1 MACRTAMLRR
11 PVALA
16 AICAL
21 ALGGITA
28 TAAGAKPK
36 GEPVKVMVIYEKSAG
51 IPNPEIPDGLK
62 AAAKAFNAADGIGGR
77 PVEVIACD
85 TANDPNKA
93 AECGR
98 KAVSEGVVALVGSLT
113 TQASSFMSLMEENK
127 IPSIG
132 VVPAGVADFTS
143 AAAFPLYGGSVSTFA
158 NLPRFLADAGAKA
171 ISQVRPDIA
180 AGAILKTFSNTA
192 LKAVGQEIL
201 NDVPVPTD
209 APDMSTYAQSALA
222 GGTDAIVVGLPGQ
235 QAINFVQAVRQTDP
249 DVKLAL
255 ISTEI
260 GPVVDA
266 LGDQA
271 AGIIEAYSFVP
282 PTVMPTK
289 TGKRYLKEMKAA
301 GYKETSGF
309 RLTSWVSM
317 QVLKQIADELPEVTA
332 PAVFDA
338 LNAATDVET
347 GLTPPLQWQTPA
359 NTGISL
365 LTRIFNTCQLDM
377 RLTKKGKAKPAT
389 GKFFDAYSGEE
400 CPTP

>member
-1 MACRTAMLRR
+1 MLRR
-11 PVALA
+11 SVVLA
-16 AICAL
+16 AISAL
-21 ALGGITA
+21 ALGGIWT
-28 TAAGAKPK
+28 TTAGAKPK
-36 GEPVKVMVIYEKSAG
+36 GEPVKVMTIYEKSAG

-62 AAAKAFNAADGIGGR
+62 AAAKAFNSADGIGGR
-77 PVEVIACD
+77 PVEVLVCD

-98 KAVSEGVVALVGSLT
+98 QAVSEGVVALVGTLT
-113 TQASSFMSLMEENK
+113 TQASSFMPLMEENK

-143 AAAFPLYGGSVSTFA
+143 AVAFPLYGGSVSTFA
-158 NLPRFLADAGAKA
+158 SLPRYLADDGAKA

-192 LKAVGQEIL
+192 LKAVGQEIV

-235 QAINFVQAVRQTDP
+235 QAINFIQAVRQIDP
-249 DVKLAL
+249 DVQLGL
-255 ISTEI
+255 ISTEL
-260 GPVVDA
+260 GPVVKA
-266 LGDQA
+266 LGDQS
-271 AGIIEAYSFVP
+271 AGIHMAYSFVSP
-282 PTVMPTK
+282 IAQPTK

-301 GYKETSGF
+301 GYKDTTGF

-317 QVLKQIADELPEVTA
+317 QVLKQIADGLPEVTG

-338 LNAATDVET
+338 LNTATDVET

-365 LTRIFNTCQLDM
+365 LTRIFNTCQIDM
-377 RLTKKGKAKPAT
+377 KITKKGKAKPVT
-389 GKFFDAYSGEE
+389 GTFFDAYTGEE
-400 CPTP
+400 CTTP